1 MKKSFQLLII
11 LVFAL
16 SNISLAQNDSP
27 NILFI
32 GVDDMA
38 DWVGCMDG
46 YAGKVHTPNIDRL
59 ANRGV
64 LFTNAHC
71 TSPICGPSRAAIL
84 TGLRPEVS
92 GVYHNLGRYND
103 YTDAVG
109 FPLYFK
115 QNGYTSL
122 GAGKINHGYGR
133 EIYENWDDYGP
144 DTKWIG
150 GPVNEEEM
158 NIEGMDP
165 TKYIK
170 RFDVSLP
177 QNPGALVDRPFNKYS
192 TWDYCAFDIPDSE
205 MPDGRIALWGVE
217 QLEKKHDKPFLIA
230 CGFYRPHQPFYVPK
244 KYFDMYDL
252 DKVVLPETIAGD
264 MFDVPIPGINLAH
277 GAWSSGKHETCV
289 KYNQWK
295 PLIRGYLAAIS
306 FADAQVGKLVD
317 ALDYGQNAENTW
329 IVLFSDHGWHLGEKE
344 HWGKHTPW
352 RNSTRV
358 PFIIVPPLGK
368 TMEDFKPGTRCNQPV
383 NLVDIYPTLV
393 EMANLPQKEGLSGK
407 SLIPLIKNP
416 NTDWDEATVTTIA
429 HGNHAIHTEKWSY
442 IHYYDGSEEL
452 YNIEDDPEEWVN
464 LANVSDHKPLIEK
477 LKKFIPKDR
486 YKQFVRYNNWK
497 ACILHSGEL
506 ELYEVTEGAGIA
518 EQVNVA
524 ESNSDVVHFIQDYVK
539 NNNVAATF
547 YNIEIEQ

>member
-1 MKKSFQLLII
+1 MKNIFQIVVI
-11 LVFAL
+11 FMIAF
-16 SNISLAQNDSP
+16 SNVSLAQNESP

-46 YAGKVHTPNIDRL
+46 YPGKVHTPNIDRL
-59 ANRGV
+59 ANRGI

-84 TGLRPEVS
+84 TGLRPETS
-92 GVYHNLGRYND
+92 GVYHNLGHYND

-109 FPLYFK
+109 FPLYFR

-144 DTKWIG
+144 DTKHIG

-158 NIEGMDP
+158 SIEGMDP

-170 RFDVSLP
+170 RFDVNLP

-205 MPDGRIALWGVE
+205 MPDGKIALWGVD
-217 QLEKKHDKPFLIA
+217 QLQKKHNKPFLIA

-252 DKVVLPETIAGD
+252 DEVVLPETIAGD
-264 MFDVPIPGINLAH
+264 MFDIPTPGINLAH
-277 GAWSSGKHETCV
+277 GAWSSGKHETCI

-358 PFIIVPPLGK
+358 PFIIVPPQGK
-368 TMEDFKPGTRCNQPV
+368 TIGDFNPGTKCNQPV

-393 EMANLPQKEGLSGK
+393 EMANFPQKEGLSGK
-407 SLIPLIKNP
+407 SLIPLIENP
-416 NTDWDEATVTTIA
+416 NADWDEATVTTIA

-464 LANVSDHKPLIEK
+464 LANVPEHKPLIEK
-477 LKKFIPKDR
+477 LKKYIPEDR

-497 ACILHSGEL
+497 VCFLHSGEM

-524 ESNSDVVHFIQDYVK
+524 ESNSDVVYFIQDYMK
-539 NNNVAATF
+539 RNNVSATF
-547 YNIEIEQ
+547 YNIEIE